1 MQLVDIK
8 THNKR
13 NDVLVY
19 SDQNL
24 AVNIESLDRKLEQ
37 QEEEDKEIDLDN
49 PKGDGDMEGKIVVA
63 KNHTDE
69 DVDPIGFDDDTAFA
83 EMKDYNHMDDIA
95 NRDQNQNQNQIVKED
110 PSRPDTA
117 IQETI

>member
-8 THNKR
+8 TQNKR

-19 SDQNL
+19 SDQDL

-49 PKGDGDMEGKIVVA
+49 PKGDGDMAGKIVVA
-63 KNHTDE
+63 KNHTSEE
-69 DVDPIGFDDDTAFA
+69 DVDPIGFYDDTAFA
-83 EMKDYNHMDDIA
+83 EMKDYNHMDDVA
-95 NRDQNQNQNQIVKED
+95 N
-110 PSRPDTA
+110 
-117 IQETI
+117 